1 MVQNRRSLKDQGN
14 SGRAVAEDS
23 QSSTDGHA
31 AGSRRDGRDELARLR
46 RRLRVKQEEFE
57 SLQRRLNEIEKS
69 QAWRMILR
77 VRPLI
82 QVFAPPGSLRRRV
95 ILRILRWAYSVLG
108 ARPTRLITSPLR
120 GVGRI
125 AGGIA
130 ARIVRRRRPSAR
142 PKKAGVP
149 ESRVRRLR
157 AGCYGEHSWS
167 VGGGAVHV
175 LKFALALTDFYDVD
189 LLLPPGAPLRDK
201 KWYRENLN
209 IDIGDIEVKR
219 YARGAQDKYDIWIS
233 AANESIVFAKTSK
246 AFNIVFFPFVAQ
258 DGEGI
263 THIANSNYTAA
274 YVRERYGTHD
284 VIVIYPTIAPDD
296 FPPGLKEPMILH
308 VSRFSLPSAFAD
320 KAHVGMIQAFKQ
332 LCIQGL
338 EGWRLVLA
346 GATLDAGEAV
356 YATHLAT
363 HASGF
368 PIEIRPNLSFAEL
381 RELYS
386 RASIYWHATG
396 FSVSEPAA
404 QEHFGLT
411 IVEGMAAGAV
421 PIVFNSGGPPEIIT
435 HGENGFLFNTAEE
448 LVDLTWEAATRPAL
462 WKKLSERAH
471 RRAYDF
477 SDEVMKHKLLST
489 VAKTEKVSIII
500 GTRNNCAFLR
510 RALETLFEH
519 TPPGFE
525 LIIVNNASEDGT
537 QILLQSIAYPHLK
550 VINNRANRGFAEFNN
565 QGLRLA
571 TKPYVLFLNDDVEL
585 TPGWLEPLI
594 EMLDLHPKVG
604 AVGSRL
610 LYPDGR
616 IQHDGKMFLQKD
628 LLPYHVSIGGPP
640 GEDEGPVEVDT
651 LTGACLIGRRE
662 LVGFDEVYRRG
673 YYEDTDMCLRIKER
687 GYGLVLHRGSVV
699 IHHHGISMGR
709 NQKATE
715 RAQTRNQRI
724 FLERWS
730 AKLPSLVH
738 LATESEL
745 ARGKLRSRGVLPA
758 DALTQTWPLSQRMR
772 R

>member
-1 MVQNRRSLKDQGN
+1 MLQDRRSLKDLGD
-14 SGRAVAEDS
+14 SSGSTGRAVAEGS
-23 QSSTDGHA
+23 QSFTDGRTSA
-31 AGSRRDGRDELARLR
+31 SSRDGRVELARLR
-46 RRLRVKQEEFE
+46 RRLRVRQEELE
-57 SLQRRLNEIEKS
+57 SLQRRLNEIEDS
-69 QAWRMILR
+69 QAWRTILR

-95 ILRILRWAYSVLG
+95 ILRILSWGYSILG
-108 ARPTRLITSPLR
+108 ARPTRILTAPLR
-120 GVGRI
+120 WPT
-125 AGGIA
+125 
-130 ARIVRRRRPSAR
+130 RIVRRLRRPRSRSKRSA
-142 PKKAGVP
+142 AS
-149 ESRVRRLR
+149 ESGVRRLR

-189 LLLPPGAPLRDK
+189 LLLPRGAPLRDK
-201 KWYRENLN
+201 KWYTENLN
-209 IDIGDIEVKR
+209 IDIGDIEVKS
-219 YARGAQDKYDIWIS
+219 YAAGAENKYDIWIS
-233 AANESIVFAKTSK
+233 AANERIVFAKTPKS
-246 AFNIVFFPFVAQ
+246 FNIVFFPFVAQ
-258 DGEGI
+258 NGEGI
-263 THIANSNYTAA
+263 THIANSNYTARH
-274 YVRERYGTHD
+274 VKERYGTQD
-284 VIVIYPTIAPDD
+284 VIVIYPSIAPDD
-296 FPPGLKEPMILH
+296 FPPGLKEPLILH

-332 LCIQGL
+332 LCLRGL
-338 EGWRLVLA
+338 EGWRLVLV
-346 GATLDAGEAV
+346 GATLDPGEAV
-356 YATHLAT
+356 YASHLAT
-363 HASGF
+363 HASGY
-368 PIEIRPNLSFAEL
+368 PIEIRPNLSFEEL

-411 IVEGMAAGAV
+411 IVEAMAAGAV
-421 PIVFNSGGPPEIIT
+421 PIAFNSGGPPETIT
-435 HGENGFLFNTAEE
+435 HGKNGFLFNNAEE
-448 LVDLTWEAATRPAL
+448 LIDLTWETATQPAL
-462 WKKLSERAH
+462 WKKLSQGAR

-477 SDEVMKHKLLST
+477 SDEVMKDRLLAT
-489 VAKTEKVSIII
+489 VSKAEKVSIII

-525 LIIVNNASEDGT
+525 LIVVNNASEDGT
-537 QILLQSIAYPHLK
+537 PILLQSLAYPHMK
-550 VINNRANRGFAEFNN
+550 VINNRANRGFAAFNN

-571 TKPYVLFLNDDVEL
+571 TRPYVLFLNDDVEL

-594 EMLDLHPKVG
+594 EMLDMHPKVG

-616 IQHDGKMFLQKD
+616 IQHDGKMFLRKD
-628 LLPYHVSIGGPP
+628 LLPQHVNIGGPP
-640 GEDEGPVEVDT
+640 GEDERPVEVDT

-662 LVGFDEVYRRG
+662 LVGFSEDYRRG

-715 RAQTRNQRI
+715 EAQTRNKRI

-745 ARGKLRSRGVLPA
+745 ARGKLRSQAILPA
-758 DALTQTWPLSQRMR
+758 GTLTETWPLSQRMR

>member
-1 MVQNRRSLKDQGN
+1 MLQNQRSLQDQGK
-14 SGRAVAEDS
+14 SLGPTGQAVVEDPP
-23 QSSTDGHA
+23 A
-31 AGSRRDGRDELARLR
+31 SRRRPIADSRLDGRSELARLR
-46 RRLRVKQEEFE
+46 RRLRVRQEEIE
-57 SLQRRLNEIEKS
+57 SLQRRLNEIENS
-69 QAWRMILR
+69 QAWRLVLR

-82 QVFAPPGSLRRRV
+82 QVFFPPGSLRRRV
-95 ILRILRWAYSVLG
+95 VLRILRWVYSLLG
-108 ARPTRLITSPLR
+108 ARPTRLVTGPLR
-120 GVGRI
+120 W
-125 AGGIA
+125 A
-130 ARIVRRRRPSAR
+130 ARTIRRRPSAR
-142 PKKAGVP
+142 PKGKRSALP

-157 AGCYGEHSWS
+157 VGCYGEHSWS

-175 LKFALALTDFYDVD
+175 LKFLLALSDFYDAD

-201 KWYRENLN
+201 KWYLENLN
-209 IDIGDIEVKR
+209 IDIGDIQVKS
-219 YARGAQDKYDIWIS
+219 YARGGQDKYDIWLS
-233 AANESIVFAKTSK
+233 AANERIVFAKTPK
-246 AFNIVFFPFVAQ
+246 RFNIVFFPFVAQ

-274 YVRERYGTHD
+274 HVKERYGTQD
-284 VIVIYPTIAPDD
+284 VMVIYPSIAPDELR
-296 FPPGLKEPMILH
+296 PGLKEPMILH
-308 VSRFSLPSAFAD
+308 VSRFALPSAFAD
-320 KAHVGMIQAFKQ
+320 KAHVAMIQAFKQ
-332 LCIQGL
+332 LCIRGL
-338 EGWRLVLA
+338 EGWRLVLV
-346 GATLDAGEAV
+346 GATLDPGEAV
-356 YATHLAT
+356 YASHLAV

-368 PIEIRPNLSFAEL
+368 PIEIRPNLSFEEL

-411 IVEGMAAGAV
+411 IVEAMAAGAV
-421 PIVFNSGGPPEIIT
+421 PIVINSGGPPEIVT
-435 HGENGFLFNTAEE
+435 HGENGFLFNTGEE
-448 LVDLTWEAATRPAL
+448 LMDLTWEAATRPAL
-462 WKKLSERAH
+462 WRKLSQRARRRAH
-471 RRAYDF
+471 DF
-477 SDEVMKHKLLST
+477 SDEVMKDRLLST
-489 VAKTEKVSIII
+489 VSKAEKVSIII

-510 RALETLFEH
+510 RALETLFDY

-525 LIIVNNASEDGT
+525 LIVVNNASEDGT
-537 QILLQSIAYPHLK
+537 DILLQSVAYPHLK
-550 VINNRANRGFAEFNN
+550 VINNRSNRGFAAFNN

-571 TKPYVLFLNDDVEL
+571 TRPYVLFLNDDVEL

-594 EMLDLHPKVG
+594 EMLDQHPKVG

-640 GEDEGPVEVDT
+640 GEDERPVEVDT

-662 LVGFDEVYRRG
+662 LVGFDEDYRRG

-699 IHHHGISMGR
+699 IHHHGMSMGR

-715 RAQTRNQRI
+715 RAQARNKRL

-730 AKLPSLVH
+730 AKIPSLVH
-738 LATESEL
+738 LATDGEL
-745 ARGKLRSRGVLPA
+745 ARGKLRSRGILPA
-758 DALTQTWPLSQRMR
+758 DALSQTWPLSQRMR